1 MTGDGTNKLTGNEIR
16 EKFLQFFESKGHRR
30 VRSSSLVPH
39 GDATLLF
46 TNAGM
51 NQFKDVFLGLEKR
64 DYTRATTAQKCV
76 RAGGKHNDLENV
88 GFTKRH
94 HTFFEMLGNFS
105 FGDYYKEE
113 AIAYAWELLTSSQW
127 FNIPVG
133 KMYFTVFGGADLGSN
148 QIAFDHLAV
157 QSWEKV
163 GAPTERIVRISGA
176 EGLKENFWTMGDT
189 GPCGPCSEIHYDMG
203 PAASEEDHPDC
214 KFPCDCGRYVEIWNL
229 VFMQFNRDSSGT
241 LTPLPKPCVDTGMG
255 LERVAA
261 VLENV
266 LSNYETDLFTPLIE
280 RAAQLLDRKPLTD
293 SSMRVIERTKQRLV
307 TEADDIQPSYRVI
320 ADHSRAATFLISDGV
335 VPSNEGRGYVLRK
348 IIRRALLHVRFLGGN
363 FPFLSGMAEAV
374 RREMKEAYPELYE
387 HAQVV
392 QRVLDEEERRFAHTL
407 EMGVKEVYQE
417 LAEHLVPIFQAS
429 RQLLRELNAQLPYGQ
444 KKDQEDEEMA
454 KRLRVG
460 TDEQLHEAVRHV
472 LSRVKGR
479 GFWRMFPGEKAFHL
493 YDTYGVQRDLIEVI
507 MRDLGATVNWAGFE
521 KAMEEQKTRARASW
535 KGGAKEA
542 ANPAYTKLAET
553 FKTEPDFY
561 FGTSAKD
568 CRIEAIFRS
577 AGILPAAGAEQKEPA
592 GSRRY
597 ESVPELKAGENG
609 EVVLNRTS
617 IYAESGGQVA
627 DTGAFYDNSESQL
640 LAEVTGAF
648 YPVAGLVAHK
658 VVARETLRV
667 GDRVAVVADAERRA
681 RIIRNHSGTHLVNAA
696 LRNIL
701 GTHVKQAGSL
711 NAPERLRFDFSH
723 FAHVDTEE
731 LRDIEQQVNDEIR
744 LNTEIETNVTSLEE
758 ALASGALAFFGDKY
772 PEHNV
777 RVVTIPDPRAARGFY
792 SKELCGGTHVQHVGD
807 IGVLKIVSEESVAAG
822 VRRIEA
828 VTGIGALEHYQ
839 QQAEILRQVAS
850 KLNVGEDGILAQ
862 VEKLSQTA
870 KQLEKELEAQKRK
883 GALSQIDE
891 LAARVQMVKGVKVIA
906 AEVENVD
913 REGLRQLVDS
923 LRQKLGSGVVALGM
937 PEDGKV
943 ALIAGVTKDLT
954 AKIHAGKL
962 IQALAKRVGGS
973 GGGRPDLAEAG
984 GKDTAGLKMAL
995 DSVPSLIEPL
1005 L

>member
-1 MTGDGTNKLTGNEIR
+1 MTGNEIR
-16 EKFLQFFESKGHRR
+16 EKFLQFFESKKGADGQGHRR

-64 DYTRATTAQKCV
+64 EYTRATTAQKCV

-94 HTFFEMLGNFS
+94 HTFFEMMGNFS
-105 FGDYYKEE
+105 FGDYFKKD
-113 AIAYAWELLTSSQW
+113 AIAYAWELITSADW
-127 FNIPVG
+127 FAIPKEKLYVTIF
-133 KMYFTVFGGADLGSN
+133 KASDVYDPQFP
-148 QIAFDHLAV
+148 FDVPTDDEARECWLAQGV
-157 QSWEKV
+157 PANHIFAAGRKD
-163 GAPTERIVRISGA
+163 
-176 EGLKENFWTMGDT
+176 NFWQMGDT

-203 PAASEEDHPDC
+203 PAASDEGHAEC
-214 KFPCDCGRYVEIWNL
+214 NFPCECGRYVEIWNL
-229 VFMQFNRDSSGT
+229 VFMQYNRQADETSSSLT
-241 LTPLPKPCVDTGMG
+241 LVDLPKRSVDTGMG

-261 VLENV
+261 VLQGV
-266 LSNYETDLFTPLIE
+266 ISNYDTDFFVPLMK
-280 RAAQLLDRKPLTD
+280 RAAELCGVDYGKEIT
-293 SSMRVIERTKQRLV
+293 S
-307 TEADDIQPSYRVI
+307 EASKGSAASLRVI
-320 ADHSRAATFLISDGV
+320 ADHSRATAFLITDGV
-335 VPSNEGRGYVLRK
+335 LPSNEGRGYVLRK
-348 IIRRALLHVRFLGGN
+348 IMRRAIRHGRVLGATK
-363 FPFLSGMAEAV
+363 PFLSEMIQSV
-374 RREMKEAYPELYE
+374 RDSMGAAYPELGE
-387 HAQVV
+387 HSSRVV
-392 QRVLDEEERRFAHTL
+392 EIVRGEETRFSRTL
-407 EMGVKEVYQE
+407 ELGLTRLDSDLVTAYEVRLELKDGISGANAEDRSRRVTEVIAGQPDPGRHGVY
-417 LAEHLVPIFQAS
+417 S
-429 RQLLRELNAQLPYGQ
+429 G
-444 KKDQEDEEMA
+444 D
-454 KRLRVG
+454 
-460 TDEQLHEAVRHV
+460 
-472 LSRVKGR
+472 
-479 GFWRMFPGEKAFHL
+479 KAFRL
-493 YDTYGVQRDLIEVI
+493 YDTYGLPVDFIRDAV
-507 MRDLGATVNWAGFE
+507 RDAGLQFDEAGFE
-521 KAMEEQKTRARASW
+521 SAMKEQKTRARASW

-542 ANPAYTKLAET
+542 ANPAYAKIADRFT
-553 FKTEPDFY
+553 TEPDFY

-568 CRIEAIFRS
+568 CGIEAIITKN
-577 AGILPAAGAEQKEPA
+577 GP
-592 GSRRY
+592 
-597 ESVPELKAGENG
+597 VNELKAGESG
-609 EVVLNRTS
+609 EIVLDRTV
-617 IYAESGGQVA
+617 IYAESGGQVS

-658 VVARETLRV
+658 VVAKETLRV

-723 FAHVDTEE
+723 FAHVDAEE

-792 SKELCGGTHVQHVGD
+792 SKELCGGTHVQRVGD

-828 VTGIGALEHYQ
+828 VTGVGALEYYQ

-850 KLNVGEDGILAQ
+850 KLNVGEEGILAQ
-862 VEKLSQTA
+862 VEKLAQTA
-870 KQLEKELEAQKRK
+870 KHLEKELEAQKRK

-891 LAARVQMVKGVKVIA
+891 LVGRVQLVKGIKVIA
-906 AEVENVD
+906 AEVQNVD

-954 AKIHAGKL
+954 AKVHAGKL

-984 GKDTAGLKMAL
+984 GKDTTGLKAAL
-995 DSVPSLIEPL
+995 ESVPSLIEPL